1 MTLKK
6 LLGSL
11 VLGAILVSPFGKT
24 LHAASTSGNTR
35 IKVTLPQIIILHYI
49 SEISLDFTTDLTTSI
64 DEGSGSWTTAWDGT
78 NAVSTDELATGNLN
92 ARQTFELEGNTS
104 ISTSVPNV
112 WAVRGLAQNGEAAVS
127 ITESNTTLTHTHTNG
142 SDTITLSDFTI
153 SSDGETTG
161 TSMEVALNGIA
172 RTNAT
177 LGGVNFTMDLG
188 DADSAGDY
196 KNADGSGFEYTISAV
211 TI

>member
-11 VLGAILVSPFGKT
+11 ALGAILIAPFGKT
-24 LHAASTSGNTR
+24 LHAAETSGSTR

-49 SEISLDFTTDLTTSI
+49 SEISLDFTTDLSTTI
-64 DEGSGSWTTAWDGT
+64 DEGSGSWTTAWDGINT
-78 NAVSTDELATGNLN
+78 GGTAELTTGNLDD
-92 ARQTFELEGNTS
+92 RPTFELEGHTT

-112 WAVRGLAQNGEAAVS
+112 WAVRGLAENGEATVS
-127 ITESNTTLTHTHTNG
+127 ITDNGTTLTHTHDNG
-142 SDTITLSDFTI
+142 SDTIELSGFTI
-153 SSDGETTG
+153 SSAGENTG
-161 TSMEVALNGIA
+161 TTMDVALNGIA
-172 RTNAT
+172 RADAT
-177 LGGVNFTMDLG
+177 LGDVNFTMDLV

-196 KNADGSGFEYTISAV
+196 ENTEVAEFEYTITTV